1 MGRLTQLLGIEYPII
16 QGAMAQV
23 ALPEL
28 TSAVS
33 NAGGLGILASGGNS
47 AEQLRDNI
55 RRCRTMTDKPF
66 GVNLML
72 MMTNIAELVEVL
84 IEEKVR
90 IVTTGAGTPKPYMP
104 RLKEAGV
111 IVIPVV
117 PSVRLARKMEEIG
130 ADAVVAEGTEA
141 GGHVGEITTMSLLP
155 QVVDAVSIPVIAAGG
170 IADARGMVAAFALG
184 AQGIQMGTR
193 FVATVECPAH
203 DRCKD
208 AVLAAVDTA
217 TIVTG
222 RRKGAPV
229 RTLKNKMTDE
239 YIRLENDP
247 DVTSE
252 TLEHLT
258 LGSLKRGMID
268 GDADN
273 GSIMTGQISGMIHE
287 VMTCEEVITT
297 IMREA
302 RSLSHRLVIA

>member
-1 MGRLTQLLGIEYPII
+1 
-16 QGAMAQV
+16 
-23 ALPEL
+23 
-28 TSAVS
+28 
-33 NAGGLGILASGGNS
+33 
-47 AEQLRDNI
+47 
-55 RRCRTMTDKPF
+55 
-66 GVNLML
+66 
-72 MMTNIAELVEVL
+72 
-84 IEEKVR
+84 
-90 IVTTGAGTPKPYMP
+90 
-104 RLKEAGV
+104 
-111 IVIPVV
+111 
-117 PSVRLARKMEEIG
+117 
-130 ADAVVAEGTEA
+130 
-141 GGHVGEITTMSLLP
+141 
-155 QVVDAVSIPVIAAGG
+155 
-170 IADARGMVAAFALG
+170 
-184 AQGIQMGTR
+184 MGTR

-203 DRCKD
+203 DKCKD
-208 AVLAAVDTA
+208 AVLAAADTA

-229 RTLKNKMTDE
+229 RTLKNKMTEE